1 MVKHS
6 LDTTFNALADPTRR
20 ALLARLRRG
29 NATVGAVARPF
40 DMSLVAVSKHLRVLE
55 RAGLIEREVR
65 GREHHCTLNGE
76 PLRAVTGWT
85 QEYLDFWENRLDAL
99 EAFVTR
105 EHSEEKNND

>member
-29 NATVGAVARPF
+29 NATVGALARPF

-105 EHSEEKNND
+105 EHSEENNND